1 MRQLS
6 DEPDTTE
13 YVFRALNWAHAA
25 SEASTGGKSA
35 RMLAVELGIPRSKV
49 DRALR
54 RLVKQGRMVTWLVPR
69 DKRAK
74 RRGCHVFWR
83 RIEEESRLDL

>member
-6 DEPDTTE
+6 DEPDATE
-13 YVFRALNWAHAA
+13 YVYRALNWAHAA
-25 SEASTGGKSA
+25 SESPTGGKSA

-49 DRALR
+49 DRVLR
-54 RLVKQGRMVTWLVPR
+54 RLTKQSRLVTRWVPR

-74 RRGCHVFWR
+74 RRGCHIFWR
-83 RIEEESRLDL
+83 RIEEG